1 MKHDAKEEG
10 WLSAKEKYWTSIS
23 PRIFHIPFRQKTTL
37 DLSHKF
43 IFSSSS
49 VLPPILY
56 KYWYV
61 RRWADFETIQTKTEY
76 INKVKRESPI
86 LYKHWYVRQQ
96 MDFKIIQTEQNKVKE
111 SLSTIYFVFP
121 FFIFEIHWAYALKR
135 SKVIRIFHIFSA
147 AMI

>member
-1 MKHDAKEEG
+1 MKHDAKKKVDFLQKKNIE
-10 WLSAKEKYWTSIS
+10 LLFP

-43 IFSSSS
+43 IFFFSS

-56 KYWYV
+56 KYWYA
-61 RRWADFETIQTKTEY
+61 RQWADFETIQTKTEY

-96 MDFKIIQTEQNKVKE
+96 MDFKIIQTEQNKLKE
-111 SLSTIYFVFP
+111 SVSTIYFVFP

>member
-96 MDFKIIQTEQNKVKE
+96 MDFKIIQTEQNKLKE
-111 SLSTIYFVFP
+111 SLSTEGNLFCVP
-121 FFIFEIHWAYALKR
+121 L
-135 SKVIRIFHIFSA
+135 FHIWDPLSVCPEKKQSHQD
-147 AMI
+147 ISNI